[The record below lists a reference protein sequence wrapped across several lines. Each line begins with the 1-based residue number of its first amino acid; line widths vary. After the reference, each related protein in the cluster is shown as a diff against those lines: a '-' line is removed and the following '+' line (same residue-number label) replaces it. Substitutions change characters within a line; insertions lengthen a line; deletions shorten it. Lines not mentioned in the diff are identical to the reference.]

1 MKRSSGLIILVFAFL
16 LSGCSATLD
25 DYRGAEPE
33 LKLEQFFEGQLEAFG
48 LVQDHKGKVI
58 RRFSVDIRGEWH
70 QGTGIID
77 EQFLFAD
84 GQKTHRCWRLSQLGD
99 DYTGVAG
106 DVVGQALGR
115 VKGNALNWRYQ
126 LQVPVGDK
134 TSGIHF
140 DDWMYLVDENNLIN
154 RATMSKFGLDVGEVT
169 LYIKKL
175 SSEPHRKP
183 TLGCS
188 LYGKGGGDE
197 K

>member
-1 MKRSSGLIILVFAFL
+1 MKRSSGLTILGLTFL

-25 DYRGAEPE
+25 DYHGAEPE

-48 LVQDHKGKVI
+48 LVQDDKGKVI

-77 EQFLFAD
+77 EQFLFVD
-84 GQKTHRCWRLSQLGD
+84 GEKTHRCWRLSKLGD

-106 DVVGQALGR
+106 DVVGQASGR

-134 TSGIHF
+134 TWDIHF

-169 LYIKKL
+169 LYIKNYPQNLIENPLKDV
-175 SSEPHRKP
+175 HFTK
-183 TLGCS
+183 
-188 LYGKGGGDE
+188 KGRGDE